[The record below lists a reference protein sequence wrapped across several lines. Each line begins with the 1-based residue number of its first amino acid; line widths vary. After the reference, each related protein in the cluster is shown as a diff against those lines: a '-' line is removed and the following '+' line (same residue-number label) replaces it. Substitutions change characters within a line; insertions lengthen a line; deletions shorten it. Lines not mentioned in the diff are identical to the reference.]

1 MTLPAPPRPSPPP
14 LGRRPLNLHTVQQ
27 WVDEGR
33 LPTDRVITMADLRG
47 SDCVGRKMGWGVKL
61 LGEGAE
67 GFDTPLHIQVGGC
80 CCCCCCCCECC
91 GGDRSVVEDEAGEW
105 PPWDGVVEDEAGEW
119 PPWSGRG
126 PPGGGAQSCVH
137 LCLLANPPP
146 PLSPCPSPT
155 APRRSAPSSSRPSR
169 ASTWTPRWTR
179 RRPRARSRC

>member
-61 LGEGAE
+61 LGEGAG

-80 CCCCCCCCECC
+80 
-91 GGDRSVVEDEAGEW
+91 R
-105 PPWDGVVEDEAGEW
+105 GV
-119 PPWSGRG
+119 
-126 PPGGGAQSCVH
+126 GGAGAGLGAGGRVRCAACVV
-137 LCLLANPPP
+137 LGE
-146 PLSPCPSPT
+146 
-155 APRRSAPSSSRPSR
+155 RGGEGQ
-169 ASTWTPRWTR
+169 
-179 RRPRARSRC
+179 